1 MSTEPF
7 IGEIK
12 ILAFDFAPRN
22 YMLCAGQLLSIS
34 SNSALFALLGT
45 NYGGNGIQTFGLPD
59 LRGRVPL
66 SQGSFNQ
73 QPYSMGQLAGLPTT
87 TLLSINTPMHTHSA
101 NGITVSEPVA
111 ATGGDTDSPVNAFLP
126 KAGTDFYSTVSTP
139 GTHYGFLQASGQTGI
154 TGSGLPFSTMNP
166 YLVINYSIAIFGI
179 FPSRN

>member
-12 ILAFDFAPRN
+12 ILAFNFAPRN

-34 SNSALFALLGT
+34 ANSALFALLGT
-45 NYGGNGIQTFGLPD
+45 NYGGNGIQSFGLPD
-59 LRGRVPL
+59 LRGRVPV

-73 QPYSMGQLAGLPTT
+73 QPYSMGQLAGTPTT
-87 TLLSINTPMHTHSA
+87 TLLSSNMPMHTHPA
-101 NGITVSEPVA
+101 DGITVSEPVA

-126 KAGTDFYSTVSTP
+126 KTGTDFYSTVSTP
-139 GTHYGFLQASGQTGI
+139 GSHYGFLQASGQTSI
-154 TGSGLPFSTMNP
+154 TGSGSSFSIMNP
-166 YLVINYSIAIFGI
+166 YLVINYSIAIYGI